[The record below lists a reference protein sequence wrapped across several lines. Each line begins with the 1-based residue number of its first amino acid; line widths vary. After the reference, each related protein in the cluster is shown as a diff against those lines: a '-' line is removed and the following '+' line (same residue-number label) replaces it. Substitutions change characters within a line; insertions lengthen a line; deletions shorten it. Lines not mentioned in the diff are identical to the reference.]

1 LPCNVDQTLRLMTS
15 RDPALF
21 MCYTKDTKGL
31 LVWEELN
38 VADDT
43 MEDIY
48 VIQADNDT
56 TVLMDV
62 HVGRCGTKD

>member
-1 LPCNVDQTLRLMTS
+1 
-15 RDPALF
+15 